1 MIVLTDTKSA
11 AGQKR
16 EVLLIHVYKMMI
28 MLVTLAAFVGVN
40 HAAESTADIHF
51 YGRWDLSDISNPWCA
66 WQGSTFAAEFEGRK
80 ISATLES
87 DREEYIR
94 VIVDGDHKGSRKI
107 RLAAGCRIYELAS
120 GVDLGRHRIEV
131 VKETYSGRGRLYLR
145 GLESHGGKIIS
156 SERRRPRLKLQF
168 YGDSNL
174 AGYSLEHERNE
185 RGAEFSGCHFTFA
198 GIVSRMLDAEY
209 QNISVSGARILGSSN
224 SVMSFF
230 DRIDF
235 YEEQPKWKFEGFP
248 ADVCVLNIGANNV
261 NGNSKEEIQQD
272 YLLLLRKLREVHP
285 ESHIVVMNGYG
296 WDRNEPANYTDE
308 VVRKFADPNT
318 SRLIFPWLFNE
329 WHGCEYDHAGMARFL
344 VEHLETLRPDWGA
357 MRDMDVLDGFGR
369 NGDVANGSFE
379 EVAPFGGFA
388 WRYFQEGA
396 IRVHDPAGSAVGEW
410 FLRLPEKSQVH
421 QPNPASKSR
430 CYTYRLMLRSP
441 DSGEAKIRIEFRN
454 QHFRSEIEDAAKEFV
469 FNLESD
475 WREYAVRVESPCGAG
490 EPSQDPETSQE
501 RWSVPRSLS
510 IPRSRKVPRS
520 RNILRS

>member
-1 MIVLTDTKSA
+1 MAVEISSEV
-11 AGQKR
+11 KR
-16 EVLLIHVYKMMI
+16 IAFLMMVF
-28 MLVTLAAFVGVN
+28 VTCNGVGD
-40 HAAESTADIHF
+40 AAESTADIHF

-66 WQGSTFAAEFEGRK
+66 WQGSTFAAEFEGRE

-94 VIVDGDHKGSRKI
+94 VILDGDHKGSRKI

-156 SERRRPRLKLQF
+156 SERRRPRLRLQF

-209 QNISVSGARILGSSN
+209 QNISVSGAKILGSSN

-235 YEEQPKWKFEGFP
+235 YEEQPKWKFERFP
-248 ADVCVLNIGANNV
+248 ADVCVVNIGANNV
-261 NGNSKEEIQQD
+261 NGNSREEIQQD

-308 VVRKFADPNT
+308 VVRKFADPKT

-344 VEHLETLRPDWGA
+344 VEHLETLRPDWGTV
-357 MRDMDVLDGFGR
+357 RDMDVLDGFGR

-396 IRVHDPAGSAVGEW
+396 IRVHDPAGSSAGEW

-441 DSGEAKIRIEFRN
+441 DSGEAKIRIEFRD
-454 QHFRSEIEDAAKEFV
+454 QHFRSEIEDAAKEVV

-475 WREYAVRVESPCGAG
+475 WREYSVRVESPCGAG
-490 EPSQDPETSQE
+490 EPSQDPWQ
-501 RWSVPRSLS
+501 
-510 IPRSRKVPRS
+510 I
-520 RNILRS
+520 ILRLVSNAGTVECDNVRLSEGGSAGRNH